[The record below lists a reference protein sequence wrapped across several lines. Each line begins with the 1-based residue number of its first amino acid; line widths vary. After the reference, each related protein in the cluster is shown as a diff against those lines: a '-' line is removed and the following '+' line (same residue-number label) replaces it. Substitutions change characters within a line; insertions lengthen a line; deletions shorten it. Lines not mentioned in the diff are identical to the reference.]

1 MIENVNNNNSRRNV
15 VDIELLSKYN
25 IEAIINYLRDAKY
38 ISEDDA
44 NDVFDII
51 LRKINRLVYECK
63 VGLNSV
69 ACLKLDNYVR
79 ELKKIMDGSGLG
91 NAFVNR
97 IDSYIMCKYSDVN
110 PSMGIERNI

>member
-1 MIENVNNNNSRRNV
+1 MVENISKSRRSV
-15 VDIELLSKYN
+15 IDIELLNKYN
-25 IEAIINYLRDAKY
+25 IEAIINYLKSVKY

-44 NDVFDII
+44 NDIYDII
-51 LRKINRLVYECK
+51 LKKINRLVYECK

-79 ELKKIMDGSGLG
+79 ELKKIMDRNGLG

-97 IDSYIMCKYSDVN
+97 IDSYIMYKYSDVN